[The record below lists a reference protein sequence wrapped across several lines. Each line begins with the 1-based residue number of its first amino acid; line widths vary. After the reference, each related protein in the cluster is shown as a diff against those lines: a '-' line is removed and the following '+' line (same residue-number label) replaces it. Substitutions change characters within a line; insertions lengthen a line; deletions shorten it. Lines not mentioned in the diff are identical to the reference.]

1 MQLPSVSRRRFLALS
16 GAAAAQAAL
25 ARSLFADEA
34 APASPAAG
42 NTMFALDLYGQL
54 RKEPGNVFLS
64 PFSIS
69 TALAMTAA
77 GAKGQTLVEMLKV
90 LRLTAAP
97 HAAFGELLNAI
108 NRAGVPADKRGYELT
123 TANAIWAQKGYPWRP
138 EFVDLTR
145 KHYGA
150 GVIETDFRADPEAAR
165 KQINEWAE
173 KETREKIKDLIPP
186 GVIDRLTAMVLTN
199 AIYFKSAWL
208 SQFAKGATQD
218 QPFTRADGTKADV
231 PLMRQQR
238 TLAYAE
244 EDGLQ
249 VLELPYKNNELAMVV
264 VLPRKPDGL
273 ARVEDGL
280 TEAKLTGWAKAVR
293 PTLVRAFLPRF
304 KVETDYR
311 LVPALKALG
320 MRVPFN
326 PGAADFSGM
335 HTGPEKLAI
344 SDVIHKA
351 FVAVDE
357 EGTEAAAATAVV
369 MLRASAPP
377 KPQEPK
383 EFRADRPFLFLIRE
397 NKTGSVL
404 FMGRF
409 AGPSGK

>member
-1 MQLPSVSRRRFLALS
+1 MHVPSVSRRRFLALS
-16 GAAAAQAAL
+16 GAAFAQAAF
-25 ARSLFADEA
+25 ARSLFAGET
-34 APASPAAG
+34 PPLTPAAG

-54 RKEPGNVFLS
+54 RKEPGNLFLS

-77 GAKGQTLVEMLKV
+77 GARGQTLAEMLKV
-90 LRLTAAP
+90 LRLSANP
-97 HAAFGELLNAI
+97 HAAFGELLAAI
-108 NRAGVPADKRGYELT
+108 NRPGVPADRRGYELT

-165 KQINEWAE
+165 RQINEWAE
-173 KETREKIKDLIPP
+173 RETRERIKDLIPP

-208 SQFAKGATQD
+208 SEFPKGATKD

-244 EDGLQ
+244 EDGL
-249 VLELPYKNNELAMVV
+249 A
-264 VLPRKPDGL
+264 G
-273 ARVEDGL
+273 VEMGL
-280 TEAKLTGWAKAVR
+280 TEAKLAGWAKAVR

-311 LVPALKALG
+311 LVPALQALG
-320 MRVPFN
+320 MKAAFSPET
-326 PGAADFSGM
+326 ADFSGM
-335 HTGPEKLAI
+335 HTGPEKLAV

-369 MLRASAPP
+369 MARAAAPR
-377 KPQEPK
+377 PQEPT

-409 AGPSGK
+409 AGPK